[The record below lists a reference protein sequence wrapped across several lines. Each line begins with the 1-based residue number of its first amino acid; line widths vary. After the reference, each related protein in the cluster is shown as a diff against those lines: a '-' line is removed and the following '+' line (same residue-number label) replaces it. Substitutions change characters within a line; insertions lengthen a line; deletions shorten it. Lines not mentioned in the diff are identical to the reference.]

1 MTIKDY
7 PSELAAI
14 EKKFYVSTL
23 SQITTLAKKG
33 DFVNAYKFIERADL
47 LDGIKKKIFDE
58 VTKIQIMHG
67 MPLEYVDDN
76 PYEASAE
83 WLYEPGPKKKSA
95 PRRKK
100 KRSRGRK

>member
-1 MTIKDY
+1 MTIKDF
-7 PSELAAI
+7 PSELEAI

-23 SQITTLAKKG
+23 SQITNLAKKG
-33 DFVNAYKFIERADL
+33 DFVNAYAFIERADL

-58 VTKIQIMHG
+58 VQKIQIMHG
-67 MPLEYVDDN
+67 MPLQYAEDN
-76 PYEASAE
+76 PYESSAE
-83 WLYEPGPKKKSA
+83 WLYTDKPKKKSA